1 MQQFDPGTPPSTTT
15 EQQERIEALVRGSSL
30 SDMDVSDPNALGAP
44 ISDMT
49 EMPAAVPEQSPSI
62 PAASVASA
70 PGSVIARPKKL
81 ERVELE
87 YIPATPNVPG
97 FKLAFTVGEV
107 CVREHYLSLWI
118 ITDIG
123 FKPTDTMRFNLSY
136 NGRVYPVIF
145 AGAEFEFQSAGIRG
159 ISFLIEK
166 KRPTNA
172 ENRTSSGR

>member
-1 MQQFDPGTPPSTTT
+1 MQQFDPGTPPASTTA
-15 EQQERIEALVRGSSL
+15 QQDRIAALVRDSGL
-30 SDMDVSDPNALGAP
+30 SALDVSDPNAINSV
-44 ISDMT
+44 ISDTAET
-49 EMPAAVPEQSPSI
+49 ETVAQVRSAIDPAVPV
-62 PAASVASA
+62 ASVVAETMA
-70 PGSVIARPKKL
+70 KPKKL

-166 KRPTNA
+166 KRPANA
-172 ENRTSSGR
+172 ENRTSSSR